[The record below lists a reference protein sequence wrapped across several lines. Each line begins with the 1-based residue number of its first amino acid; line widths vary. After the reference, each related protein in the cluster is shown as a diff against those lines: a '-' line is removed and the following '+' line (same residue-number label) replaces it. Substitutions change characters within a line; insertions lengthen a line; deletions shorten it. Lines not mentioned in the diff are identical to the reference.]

1 MNKLFNISCTE
12 YLPLKI
18 KNFMLKISKKLC
30 TPKMEAEFIEPME
43 RMPLLVSQLT
53 TPTRKQRVYSQ
64 QSMFI
69 QKFNPMCEGSLGPEA
84 KNAFVLG
91 KLRTKI

>member
-1 MNKLFNISCTE
+1 
-12 YLPLKI
+12 
-18 KNFMLKISKKLC
+18 MLKISKKLC

-64 QSMFI
+64 SMLI
-69 QKFNPMCEGSLGPEA
+69 HKFNPTCEGSLGPEA
-84 KNAFVLG
+84 KNAFVIG
-91 KLRTKI
+91 K

>member
-1 MNKLFNISCTE
+1 
-12 YLPLKI
+12 
-18 KNFMLKISKKLC
+18 MLKISKKLC

-43 RMPLLVSQLT
+43 PLLVSQLT
-53 TPTRKQRVYSQ
+53 TPTRKQRVYS

-91 KLRTKI
+91 KFRTKI